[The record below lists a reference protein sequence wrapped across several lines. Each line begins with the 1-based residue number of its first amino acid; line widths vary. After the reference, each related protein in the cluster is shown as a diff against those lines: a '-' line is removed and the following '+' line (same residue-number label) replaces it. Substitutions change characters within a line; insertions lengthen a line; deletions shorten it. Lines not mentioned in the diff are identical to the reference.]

1 MSEPLYPV
9 DSFEDRLVDQMDRR
23 GEITS
28 FFMETLLPLLPTNE
42 IKVHIPSVP
51 GLRAVYK
58 LVGQH
63 SVDLKTIF
71 ALLDK
76 VIEFWPV
83 RFHGMAVDFW

>member
-58 LVGQH
+58 LVGVLWIS
-63 SVDLKTIF
+63 SVFVTRKANSTLRSH
-71 ALLDK
+71 
-76 VIEFWPV
+76 VENSW
-83 RFHGMAVDFW
+83 

>member
-42 IKVHIPSVP
+42 IKV
-51 GLRAVYK
+51 
-58 LVGQH
+58 
-63 SVDLKTIF
+63 T
-71 ALLDK
+71 
-76 VIEFWPV
+76 
-83 RFHGMAVDFW
+83 